1 METKLLEN
9 QYLFLNSYKDTYSAH
24 TINCSISGEGRA
36 GGLAAIW
43 NHCTINLN
51 INTYDLNYIDMLI
64 STPLIPNAWRATGL
78 YGYPQS
84 HNKFLTCQL
93 INDLSTTNVCS
104 EWLLFGDFNLVLT
117 NEEKM
122 GGNTPEPNIT
132 CSFRNTLSHC
142 DLMDL
147 GYTGSI
153 FTWSN
158 KHQGSQLIKSRLDRF
173 LANSDWIT
181 KFPNYVNNHL
191 ARYKSDHCPIL
202 LDFSNINRSRATPTT
217 NNFTKKFEQIW
228 TTDAHH
234 KEVVSKVWHYQHS
247 SLENK
252 LQHTLNALHSWGSK
266 TFGIIPRRIK
276 ETQ

>member
-1 METKLLEN
+1 
-9 QYLFLNSYKDTYSAH
+9 
-24 TINCSISGEGRA
+24 
-36 GGLAAIW
+36 
-43 NHCTINLN
+43 
-51 INTYDLNYIDMLI
+51 MLI

-93 INDLSTTNVCS
+93 INDLSTTNACS
-104 EWLLFGDFNLVLT
+104 EWLLFWDFNLVLT

-122 GGNTPEPNIT
+122 GGNTLEPNIT

-142 DLMDL
+142 DLNDL

-153 FTWSN
+153 FTWNN
-158 KHQGSQLIKSRLDRF
+158 KHQGTQLIKSRLDRF
-173 LANSDWIT
+173 LASSNWIT

-191 ARYKSDHCPIL
+191 VRYKSDHCPIL
-202 LDFSNINRSRATPTT
+202 LDFTNITSSRAIPT
-217 NNFTKKFEQIW
+217 NSNYTKKFEQIW

-234 KEVVSKVWHYQHS
+234 MEVVSKAWHQQQG
-247 SLENK
+247 SLDNK
-252 LQHTLNALHSWGSK
+252 LHYTLHALHSWGSK
-266 TFGIIPRRIK
+266 TFGIIPRRIR